1 MTPDN
6 SGYKL
11 ELYAVREVNPVNSE
25 KINWFLDAYSRLTLQ
40 RSESETMKFVFSLQ
54 KTLL

>member
-25 KINWFLDAYSRLTLQ
+25 KINWFPDAYSRFTFK
-40 RSESETMKFVFSLQ
+40 RSESDKIKFVFNDE
-54 KTLL
+54 